1 MRRLLKTLTFISLSL
16 LATTAEAQEK
26 WTLDR
31 CIGYALENN
40 LQIKQQVLTAQQSDN
55 AYLQSR
61 LALLPTFSFSGGQN
75 FNWGRS
81 VNLQDLQIIEN
92 KLSQSTSAS
101 LSSSLTAFSGLT
113 KINTVKSNRVQQQIA
128 LANVEKLK
136 NEISISIAQAY
147 LQILLSMEILDSYNQ
162 SLESLSSQEK
172 RTAILVDAGSQPYS
186 DLLDIQSQLASE
198 RVQVVSA
205 ENQVT
210 NNKLALAQLLDLP
223 LNQDFDIAVPDLGT
237 PPEFT
242 GEDVEAIYMKA
253 QTLPQIK
260 SAQYGLD
267 KSRIALDIA
276 KGERLPSIG
285 ISAGYGTYYSDAR
298 DGAFLEQF
306 KDNRNPSVGIS
317 LSVPIFEGGRFYT
330 NVKDAKLSVKSYEI
344 ALQSEKQT
352 LLKEIQKAVTD
363 AYGYYHQYEA
373 AKVNVAAMEESFRLV
388 EQKFNVG
395 SLNSTDYIV
404 ARTNLYKAK
413 SNLSQMKYQYLFQ
426 LKILD
431 FYKGKP
437 LTL

>member
-1 MRRLLKTLTFISLSL
+1 MRRLLKTLITISLSL

>member
-1 MRRLLKTLTFISLSL
+1 M
-16 LATTAEAQEK
+16 
-26 WTLDR
+26 
-31 CIGYALENN
+31 
-40 LQIKQQVLTAQQSDN
+40 LTAQQSDN

-61 LALLPTFSFSGGQN
+61 LTLLPTFSFSGGQN